1 MAVIP
6 IIALATAAVAF
17 FLFLSYQVWLQ
28 SGREGAVDDLSPVDL
43 EAFRNLTD
51 PEEMRYLRIN
61 LSPREFRRIQRTRLR
76 AAAMYISVISKNATL
91 LMVIGRTARTH
102 SDAEIV
108 SAGLDVTNRAILLKV
123 WCSLSLLKLNATM
136 ICPTL
141 MSPSSRIAERYIDV
155 TSLTAT
161 LPTKLAA

>member
-6 IIALATAAVAF
+6 IVALATVAMAF
-17 FLFLSYQVWLQ
+17 FFFLSYQLWLQ
-28 SGREGAVDDLSPVDL
+28 AGREGAVDDLSPVDL

-91 LMVIGRTARTH
+91 LMVIGRTVRTH

-108 SAGLDVTNRAILLKV
+108 SAGLDVINRAILLKV
-123 WCSLSLLKLNATM
+123 WCALSLMKLNATM

-141 MSPSSRIAERYIDV
+141 MSPSNRIAERYVDV
-155 TSLTAT
+155 ASLTAT